1 MSTVVKNVGSMEDHR
16 TNTNV
21 RKAQAETGAVTMTLE
36 GVVFH
41 WGVNESKT
49 MEDRLATT
57 AVANDS
63 RLKIAESTN
72 GGGAARS

>member
-1 MSTVVKNVGSMEDHR
+1 MSTVVKNVGSMEDHG

-57 AVANDS
+57 AVANDA
-63 RLKIAESTN
+63 RLKIAESNN